1 MKYNKIPASSIMLFH
16 LGDTS
21 SAKSLH
27 LQIFLYLLY
36 FWLKITDN
44 GF

>member
-1 MKYNKIPASSIMLFH
+1 MDYNVIPASSVMLFS

-27 LQIFLYLLY
+27 LQIFLYLFY
-36 FWLKITDN
+36 SWLKITDK
-44 GF
+44 GL